1 LQFKQY
7 RRVDGTVQYPVNAV
21 VKQVLVRVLDDN
33 GKEVATQSL
42 RM

>member
-1 LQFKQY
+1 
-7 RRVDGTVQYPVNAV
+7 V